1 MLLAIFKLQSYRKKK
16 QDLPVAHV
24 TLAVCP
30 RLKNP
35 GGLPILKAP
44 GGCPILKAPGGLPV
58 LKAPGGCPILKAPGG
73 CPILKGQSGVVP
85 SSAAVR
91 GSPIISGSQG

>member
-58 LKAPGGCPILKAPGG
+58 LKAPGGCPILK
-73 CPILKGQSGVVP
+73 GQSGVVP